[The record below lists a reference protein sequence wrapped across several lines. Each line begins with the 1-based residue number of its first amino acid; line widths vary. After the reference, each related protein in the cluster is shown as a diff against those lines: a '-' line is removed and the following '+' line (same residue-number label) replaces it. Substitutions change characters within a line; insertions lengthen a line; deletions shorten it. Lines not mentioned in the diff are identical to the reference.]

1 MSASTTPENASNR
14 NMLFLSHAN
23 AEDNLFTRWLS
34 LRLAR
39 EGYPVW
45 CDLTKLLGGEDFW
58 RDVEAALRDRTAKF
72 LFVLSKTSNQKQ
84 GTLDEL
90 ALARKVG
97 KQIQDFIIPLR
108 IDDLRSDDITIELQ
122 RIAYID
128 FSKSWVA
135 GYKQL
140 LEALEKAGVARDP
153 RFTPDAVTTWWR
165 NNYPATEGVSATPER
180 CLSNWFEFS
189 RLPETLR
196 LHSVRQAREFEK
208 LVKDGK
214 LQFPIP
220 AYPHARYILT
230 FGEADELSAAL
241 AEHGLEVAN
250 SIELNVEKFR
260 AEGRERP
267 LIDRRT
273 ARNILMSL
281 FRDGFERFV
290 LSRGLVP
297 YELSGGAKYHW
308 FKKDLVEDD
317 KVFFVNAAGEKN
329 WRQMVGFKSLMAK
342 EGECRIRNWH
352 FGISAKSRLWPFTGL
367 AVRAHVA
374 FTENDVLYDSKARQ
388 HSARRNQCKNWYN
401 DDWLGRILA
410 AMSFL
415 AEGKDE
421 FTVPLSAKESL
432 AVRRLPVMFE
442 SPVSFKVVEELPALE
457 DEPHPEEEAG
467 EDDEAAEDG
476 GEE

>member
-1 MSASTTPENASNR
+1 MNTANKLPNTR
-14 NMLFLSHAN
+14 NMLFVSHAN
-23 AEDNLFTRWLS
+23 PEDNLFTRWLS

-84 GTLDEL
+84 GTKDEL

-97 KQIQDFIIPLR
+97 KHLPDFIVPLR

-128 FSKSWVA
+128 FSKGWVA

-140 LEALEKAGVARDP
+140 LEALEKGGVVRDA

-165 NNYPATEGVSATPER
+165 NHYPAAEGVSATPER

-189 RLPETLR
+189 RLPKLLR
-196 LHSVRQAREFEK
+196 LHSVRQSREFEK

-220 AYPHARYILT
+220 ACPHARYVLS
-230 FGEADELSAAL
+230 FAEADELSGTL
-241 AEHGLEVAN
+241 ANHDLEIEN
-250 SIELNVEKFR
+250 SIELNLEAFR
-260 AEGRERP
+260 KDGLEHPE
-267 LIDRRT
+267 IDRRT
-273 ARNILMSL
+273 ARDILMVL
-281 FRDGFERFV
+281 FRDGFERYA

-297 YELSGGAKYHW
+297 YELAGGAKYYW
-308 FKKDLVEDD
+308 FKKDLIEED
-317 KVFFVNAAGEKN
+317 KMFFLNAAGEKS
-329 WRQMVGFKSLMAK
+329 WRQMVGFKSLIAK

-352 FGISAKSRLWPFTGL
+352 FGIQTRPHFWPFSGL

-374 FTENDVLYDSKARQ
+374 FTENGVLYDSKARQ
-388 HSARRNQCKNWYN
+388 HAARRNQCKNSMITKFSW
-401 DDWLGRILA
+401 
-410 AMSFL
+410 
-415 AEGKDE
+415 
-421 FTVPLSAKESL
+421 V
-432 AVRRLPVMFE
+432 
-442 SPVSFKVVEELPALE
+442 
-457 DEPHPEEEAG
+457 
-467 EDDEAAEDG
+467 
-476 GEE
+476 

>member
-1 MSASTTPENASNR
+1 MTQTEPTKPSSR
-14 NMLFLSHAN
+14 NMLFLSHAYP
-23 AEDNLFTRWLS
+23 EDNLFTRWLS

-39 EGYPVW
+39 EGFPVW

-58 RDVEAALRDRTAKF
+58 RDVEQAMRDRTAKF
-72 LFVLSKTSNQKQ
+72 LFVLSKSSNQKQ
-84 GTLDEL
+84 GTRDEL
-90 ALARKVG
+90 ALARRVG
-97 KQIQDFIIPLR
+97 KQINDFIIPLR
-108 IDDLRSDDITIELQ
+108 IDDLNSDDVTIELQ
-122 RIAYID
+122 RLAYID
-128 FSKSWVA
+128 FTKGWVA

-140 LEALEKAGVARDP
+140 LEALEKDGAVRDP

-165 NNYPATEGVSATPER
+165 NHYPATEGVLATPER

-189 RLPETLR
+189 RLPESLR

-214 LQFPIP
+214 MQFPIP
-220 AYPHARYILT
+220 AYPHGRYILT
-230 FGEADELSAAL
+230 FGEADELSGTL
-241 AEHGLEVAN
+241 AEHGFEVAN
-250 SIELNVEKFR
+250 SIELNVERFR

-267 LIDRRT
+267 LIDRGT
-273 ARNILMSL
+273 SRNIVMSL
-281 FRDGFERFV
+281 FRDGFERYV

-317 KVFFVNAAGEKN
+317 KVFFLNAAGEKN

-352 FGISAKSRLWPFTGL
+352 FGISARPHFWPFTGL

-374 FTENDVLYDSKARQ
+374 FTENGVLYDSKARQ

-415 AEGKDE
+415 AGEGKE
-421 FTVPLSAKESL
+421 EILVPLSATESL
-432 AVRRLPVMFE
+432 TVRRLPVMFE
-442 SPVSFKVVEELPALE
+442 SPVSYEVVEEQAAFE
-457 DEPHPEEEAG
+457 DEPHHDEEEEDEDAA
-467 EDDEAAEDG
+467 DDEG
-476 GEE
+476 GEA